1 MSVLK
6 YRVFVLVM
14 NADSRQCSGGDKLKK
29 KKLIPVILK
38 RHPCVLKMELIISF
52 DTILMTL
59 RQQII
64 QQINPKQNSVSNMA
78 TTSAR
83 NDQRSSHK
91 IHSVSND
98 CSVAANSIKQF
109 KFVNPLLFKQP
120 LS

>member
-1 MSVLK
+1 
-6 YRVFVLVM
+6 
-14 NADSRQCSGGDKLKK
+14 
-29 KKLIPVILK
+29 
-38 RHPCVLKMELIISF
+38 MELIISF

-120 LS
+120 PVMIATGLGYGLELGG